1 MPLNTTH
8 TGVAQH
14 MKAQSTMR
22 LTFAFLI
29 AAMATNS
36 CTVTPT
42 AAMPTPLEAATYWA
56 NGALEV
62 PPIGTYGRRVSA
74 ASPEAQAWFDQ
85 GIRYSY
91 GFNQDQAASCF
102 AKAALASPECAMAW
116 WGLAHILCVD
126 INNQEVQE
134 QEAIH
139 AVVALQEAQ
148 RIADSTEITGMEQGL
163 INAEAFRTTIR
174 PPKSSDRHDL
184 DAAYSEAIGELWREI
199 KDIDI
204 GVLYAESL
212 MLLQPWNYW
221 TSDYE
226 PVKRSEEIVALLEA
240 CIELSP
246 NHPGAHHFY
255 IHMVESSGKAERGI
269 PSADLLGK
277 LMPGSGHLVH
287 MPSHI
292 YANVG
297 RYEDAITVNQQ
308 AVVLDAAYFEQYKRP
323 TFYKN
328 YYAHNIEFCTF
339 GAMMEGRKALALEY
353 VDKLEQLTPDE
364 AIAFYPE
371 WMDGSCALRMH
382 VYVRFGMWNEIV
394 AQPDYADFRKASRA
408 IRRYARTVALANL
421 GRTKDARLELAQ
433 FDLALSEVPE
443 DWVIAFNPAKTVL
456 GVARQIAEAE
466 TFWRE
471 DNPTKAIALLKETL
485 KTEHNLIYTEPPA
498 WMIPIRHTL
507 GAIQLASGDAIGAER
522 SYREDLTK
530 HKENAWSLLGL
541 QQSLEKSGKR
551 EEASAIQ
558 SRVDRAWARADIEPP
573 ASCYCG
579 TSLK

>member
-22 LTFAFLI
+22 LAFAFLI

-174 PPKSSDRHDL
+174 PPKSSDRHEL
-184 DAAYSEAIGELWREI
+184 DVAYSKAIGELWREI

-297 RYEDAITVNQQ
+297 RYEDAITVNQK

-323 TFYKN
+323 TFYRN

-364 AIAFYPE
+364 AIALYPE

-394 AQPDYADFRKASRA
+394 AQPDYAGFRKASRA

-421 GRTKDARLELAQ
+421 GRTKEARRELAQ
-433 FDLALSEVPE
+433 FDSALSKVPE
-443 DWVIAFNPAKTVL
+443 DWEPT
-456 GVARQIAEAE
+456 EAGALELFSGSRRHGNVNE
-466 TFWRE
+466 T
-471 DNPTKAIALLKETL
+471 
-485 KTEHNLIYTEPPA
+485 
-498 WMIPIRHTL
+498 
-507 GAIQLASGDAIGAER
+507 
-522 SYREDLTK
+522 
-530 HKENAWSLLGL
+530 
-541 QQSLEKSGKR
+541 
-551 EEASAIQ
+551 
-558 SRVDRAWARADIEPP
+558 
-573 ASCYCG
+573 C
-579 TSLK
+579 